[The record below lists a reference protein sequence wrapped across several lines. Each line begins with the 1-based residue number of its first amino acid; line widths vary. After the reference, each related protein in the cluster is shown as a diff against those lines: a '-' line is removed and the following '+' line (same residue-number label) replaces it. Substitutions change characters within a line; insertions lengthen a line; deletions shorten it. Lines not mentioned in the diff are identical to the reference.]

1 MQTAAYTPI
10 DEEFETNNPFFPYFF
25 ENDKYA
31 PRPVLTEDCYY
42 KIYHDGGS
50 FIATKCFK
58 SQSARKNKGHKKEE
72 IDYMFDSLYAT
83 AMQSGL
89 TGKRSDRALTEFLKN
104 GLMPLFPELENADEF
119 IEKKIKAK
127 RHNLAV
133 RKKRFRRKAHLNC
146 WNYFITL
153 TYDDKKQTAE
163 SFREKLRKCLS
174 NLHTRRGW
182 RYMGVFERAPETGR
196 LHFHGLIYVPC
207 GEMIGNI
214 EEKKDYST
222 AQGKMQ
228 TYRENDFFLE
238 AFGRNDFT
246 PLGEMQLKYGRT
258 VDYIVKYIGKTNER
272 ICYSRGIP
280 TVICKKLSEENI
292 ITAYKDYVEKYILFD
307 NVIDWE
313 RDILRRT
320 KYSQIRVIDVLCNPP
335 RVA

>member
-1 MQTAAYTPI
+1 
-10 DEEFETNNPFFPYFF
+10 
-25 ENDKYA
+25 
-31 PRPVLTEDCYY
+31 
-42 KIYHDGGS
+42 
-50 FIATKCFK
+50 
-58 SQSARKNKGHKKEE
+58 
-72 IDYMFDSLYAT
+72 
-83 AMQSGL
+83 
-89 TGKRSDRALTEFLKN
+89 
-104 GLMPLFPELENADEF
+104 
-119 IEKKIKAK
+119 
-127 RHNLAV
+127 
-133 RKKRFRRKAHLNC
+133 
-146 WNYFITL
+146 
-153 TYDDKKQTAE
+153 
-163 SFREKLRKCLS
+163 
-174 NLHTRRGW
+174 
-182 RYMGVFERAPETGR
+182 MGVFERAPETGR

-228 TYRENDFFLE
+228 TYRENDFFSE

-246 PLGEMQLKYGRT
+246 PLSEMQLKYGRT

-280 TVICKKLSEENI
+280 TVICKKLSEANI